1 MANDSL
7 RSSSQPGPLSQEHGD
22 APEEN
27 AGYDMSGRYGSRA
40 LDLTESRRLSQFNPG
55 VEADMPQGESKDNRD
70 VYSSSR
76 LAKEGF
82 VNFEELR
89 EKGQLCDVTIRV
101 EDQDYKA
108 HRLVLAGTCPYFR
121 VMFTGMS
128 SGRAAD
134 IACIL
139 RD

>member
-1 MANDSL
+1 MANDSM
-7 RSSSQPGPLSQEHGD
+7 RSSSFPGPLSQEQGE

-27 AGYDMSGRYGSRA
+27 AGMDVPVRQGPGARS

-55 VEADMPQGESKDNRD
+55 VEADMPQGEAKDNKD

-82 VNFEELR
+82 ANFEELR
-89 EKGQLCDVTIRV
+89 EKEQLCDVTIRV
-101 EDQDYKA
+101 EDKEYKA

-121 VMFTGMS
+121 VMFTG
-128 SGRAAD
+128 
-134 IACIL
+134 L
-139 RD
+139 

>member
-1 MANDSL
+1 MANDSM
-7 RSSSQPGPLSQEHGD
+7 RSSSLLGLSQEQGD

-27 AGYDMSGRYGSRA
+27 AGIEMSARHGAGTRS

-55 VEADMPQGESKDNRD
+55 VEADMPQGEAKDNKD

-82 VNFEELR
+82 ANFDELR
-89 EKGQLCDVTIRV
+89 DKGQLCDVTIRV
-101 EDQDYKA
+101 EDKEYKA

-121 VMFTGMS
+121 VMFTGELAFIRIYS
-128 SGRAAD
+128 
-134 IACIL
+134 L
-139 RD
+139 RN